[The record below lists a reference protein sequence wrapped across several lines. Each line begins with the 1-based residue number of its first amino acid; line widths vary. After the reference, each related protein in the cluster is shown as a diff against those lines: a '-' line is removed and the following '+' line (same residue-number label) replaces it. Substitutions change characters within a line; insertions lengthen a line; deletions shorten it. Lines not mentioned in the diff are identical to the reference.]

1 MKFRKINVLL
11 AASALSLGLLGASAS
26 PASAACGPHYC
37 ACNTGTCI
45 WAGWGI
51 SGSLL
56 SLAVKNS
63 YTSISGEFTVP
74 TVTGAAGQVGF
85 WYGLGGAYSDP
96 LEQTGVAV
104 TIVHGQPVYQGFWEV
119 VNSGDKGAVFYTK
132 TVRPGD
138 FMAALVNYSS
148 SPSSTGGT
156 YRLFLR
162 DATRGWS
169 EDKVIPA
176 RSHLGTT
183 SMDSAEAIVE
193 DVGDTPSYDA
203 PLPDFGT
210 IRMDNIAVNNSYDW
224 TQPNLLNQSP
234 TEYTLGTGKV
244 YISPLQRAGD
254 FTVTWEHS

>member
-1 MKFRKINVLL
+1 MKFRKITVLL
-11 AASALSLGLLGASAS
+11 AASALSLGLAFSTAGPAAASCGGASDC
-26 PASAACGPHYC
+26 PC
-37 ACNTGTCI
+37 ATGTCI
-45 WAGWGI
+45 WAGWGVTGQDLT
-51 SGSLL
+51 STGTG
-56 SLAVKNS
+56 KE

-74 TVTGAAGQVGF
+74 AVKGSAGNVAF
-85 WYGLGGAYSDP
+85 WYGLGGVNTA

-104 TIVHGQPVYQGFWEV
+104 KIVHGQPVYQGFWELTP
-119 VNSGDKGAVFYTK
+119 SKPVFYTK

-156 YRLFLR
+156 YRMFLR
-162 DATRGWS
+162 DVTRGWS
-169 EDKVIPA
+169 EDQVIPA

-183 SMDSAEAIVE
+183 SRDAAEAIVE
-193 DVGDTPSYDA
+193 NVQTYARKSPNPG

-210 IRMDNIAVNNSYDW
+210 IRMDNIAVDNSYGW
-224 TQPNLLNQSP
+224 TQFNYGQSLI
-234 TEYTLGTGKV
+234 EWTLGTGKV